1 MSQTLNTFASPPS
14 NLSIRTLNAI
24 GALGTL
30 LALAILGA
38 SILLRLTSEI
48 AADGTVHST
57 LASELENMV
66 RLVHR
71 LAAASVGLMAVLVT
85 ALGWMQRGV
94 APPQA
99 TKAIMWLVAAT
110 VLLAV
115 IGPLTPGYRYN
126 SVTIAN
132 VVAGTVL
139 LGACWWLREVLSFGP
154 PAPHA
159 VAHPMLRMAFAVLVV
174 HVGLGAA
181 ASALEMRGTHWV
193 AFVHAGTGM
202 FMALLLGSILWDRR
216 SHARLTGVVR
226 TMVVLLI
233 LQLLLGVVSLWVA
246 GRPVSVGFV
255 HAMLSALLAAGLVS
269 IAVRE
274 NATGPHNRQ
283 EV

>member
-1 MSQTLNTFASPPS
+1 MSQTLNTFTSPS
-14 NLSIRTLNAI
+14 NNLSIRTLNAI

-48 AADGTVHST
+48 AADDTVRST
-57 LASELENMV
+57 LAPDVENVV
-66 RLVHR
+66 RLIHR

-85 ALGWMQRGV
+85 ALGWMQRRV
-94 APPQA
+94 VPPQA

-126 SVTIAN
+126 TVTIAN

-139 LGACWWLREVLSFGP
+139 LGACWWLREALSFGA

-159 VAHPMLRMAFAVLVV
+159 MAHPMLRLAFAVLVV

-216 SHARLTGVVR
+216 SHTRLTGVVR
-226 TMVVLLI
+226 TMAVLLV
-233 LQLLLGVVSLWVA
+233 LQFLLGVVSLWVT

-255 HAMLSALLAAGLVS
+255 HAMLSALLTAGLVS

-274 NATGPHNRQ
+274 NATGSQNHQ